1 MCLRVG
7 LLRPKRP
14 NPEHPIPASRSTQF
28 VLAQFFVPSFVVAHH
43 EGHKHSN
50 LADSDHSHSSSDI
63 ISLRKDVRRLIEKC
77 HVVESAISC

>member
-1 MCLRVG
+1 MNKFDRCIFIFFG
-7 LLRPKRP
+7 FS
-14 NPEHPIPASRSTQF
+14 IWGF

-63 ISLRKDVRRLIEKC
+63 ISLRKDVRRIIEKC
-77 HVVESAISC
+77 HVDESVISC

>member
-1 MCLRVG
+1 MNKFDRCIFVFFG
-7 LLRPKRP
+7 FS
-14 NPEHPIPASRSTQF
+14 IWVF

-43 EGHKHSN
+43 KGHKHSN